1 MAVNVKMGVDL
12 SSFTSGI
19 KEGQGILKGL
29 NAEMKAAEAEF
40 KATGNAEQLLANKTK
55 TLNSQLQVQKGI
67 AAQAAQALKAMDEAG
82 IAPTDAAYQKLYAT
96 MMNATAGM
104 NEAQA
109 ALNAL
114 SSGEQQAATS
124 ADNLSGSLN
133 NIGKKISLQ
142 QVIGGIDKITGAL
155 ENAGK
160 QALRLGEAIWD
171 NIRDTARYAD
181 DVATSATTLGMSV
194 EDYQRYKG
202 VFDTIGELTV
212 QEWTKAR
219 NKVQKAIVDT
229 SDEQFD
235 IFAALGIGLRD
246 VNGTISPRYNK
257 YVIGQVRDWE
267 DVFWDIGKA
276 LREKVANK
284 EITQDQADVY
294 AQALFG
300 SKWSQYSS
308 LFALGEE
315 GFKKALEEQNVAS
328 EEAIKKNAE
337 LNDQLI
343 KLEASF
349 TTLKQEVTS
358 ALAQA
363 LTTAAES
370 LDSLLGKILEY
381 LATPEGQQA
390 LKDMETAV
398 SGLFEDLGEIDPEQ
412 VVSGFVS
419 VFDTVIDSLQWLSDH
434 KDEVGDALV
443 GIVAT
448 WGTLKIAG
456 GVLTIVNLVNG
467 LNSLLGAEAS
477 FAAAGAAAG
486 TSFATGFVNAFV
498 SAAPIL
504 AAMLGIT
511 AIAVTPAVATQKQYE
526 KQWKQKQ
533 IERQLSA
540 KEVNEQNRQ
549 FINDAAE
556 AVGPKKNA
564 DGTYKT
570 GAFGFLDM
578 NPTSETARLLMD
590 LSSRQG
596 LQRAQLFNAINA
608 YGKYTNGNFTTD
620 LLTQFWANPN
630 GEQFDEGTLNTM
642 LQNITDALIESEK
655 PKIEVEPQVPEN
667 AAAEI
672 SESIGA
678 VTVPVEFSYPGG
690 YLPEFT
696 GGGGAGASKFGYV
709 AYHANGLPF
718 VPYDG
723 YLARLHKGERVVP
736 AREVSSRSYN
746 SNLYVESM
754 YMNNGMDA
762 NGLASAMAA
771 AQRRTM
777 SGYGS

>member
-12 SSFTSGI
+12 SGFTSGI
-19 KEGQGILKGL
+19 REGQGILKGL

-142 QVIGGIDKITGAL
+142 QVISGIDKIISGL
-155 ENAGK
+155 ENAGRK
-160 QALRLGEAIWD
+160 ALQLGEAIWD

-349 TTLKQEVTS
+349 TSLKTEVTS
-358 ALAQA
+358 ALAPA

-381 LATPEGQQA
+381 LDKPEGQQA

-398 SGLFEDLGEIDPEQ
+398 SGLFEDLGKIDPEQ
-412 VVSGFVS
+412 VVKGFTD
-419 VFDTVIDSLQWLSDH
+419 VFNTIIENLQWL
-434 KDEVGDALV
+434 KDNKDSIADALV
-443 GIVAT
+443 GIVGV
-448 WGTLKIAG
+448 WGGLKITG
-456 GVLTIVNLVNG
+456 GLLTIVNLFNG
-467 LNSLLGAEAS
+467 LRD
-477 FAAAGAAAG
+477 
-486 TSFATGFVNAFV
+486 
-498 SAAPIL
+498 
-504 AAMLGIT
+504 LGILGGGGG
-511 AIAVTPAVATQKQYE
+511 AVATGGGGSVGGGLVTAVSNGLANVLPGLANFVSVNGGPVADWLTHESPVAGVLRGQESVGDVWSRFTAGVEHNAETFTEDWSNNKIVQFFRSGIDKITQDVNNTVKAWE
-526 KQWKQKQ
+526 NTFDTLQDAETWNFGDMSLDDIMQQ
-533 IERQLSA
+533 IFGETNP
-540 KEVNEQNRQ
+540 EV
-549 FINDAAE
+549 
-556 AVGPKKNA
+556 
-564 DGTYKT
+564 T
-570 GAFGFLDM
+570 
-578 NPTSETARLLMD
+578 
-590 LSSRQG
+590 
-596 LQRAQLFNAINA
+596 
-608 YGKYTNGNFTTD
+608 
-620 LLTQFWANPN
+620 
-630 GEQFDEGTLNTM
+630 
-642 LQNITDALIESEK
+642 
-655 PKIEVEPQVPEN
+655 VEPKVDGN

-672 SESIGA
+672 SESIGV
-678 VTVPVEFSYPGG
+678 VTIPVQFSYPGG

-696 GGGGAGASKFGYV
+696 GGGGAGAPRFGYV

-754 YMNNGMDA
+754 YMNNGTDA
-762 NGLASAMAA
+762 AGLAAAMAA